1 MAQDW
6 WIPLVYFSL
15 SALTLVL
22 TAALTYWVHQ
32 TREFRGERTFLFMHA
47 AAVIWTTMVAVHIL
61 ATDPQLLQWIV
72 RLELGIAT
80 VTATLW
86 LVFCS
91 QYANSDFHRQR
102 WLHGAIAAGVVIY
115 LSGIVFN
122 PAGLMFRDIV
132 LYSEPFAFASA
143 ERGPLYFLILMV
155 PYSEALGGIVV
166 LVQFL
171 FSTRRGA
178 RARMLLLTLAV
189 ISILVF
195 NMLSIL
201 DLAPVPEFEHAS
213 YGILPFTI
221 FMILGVFRLGF
232 LQIEPVA
239 RDKLVETLD
248 DGMVVVDDDGRIAD
262 YNPRITELVP
272 AIEDSVGE
280 SLAAVFPELAEIL
293 AAHGEMT
300 VTTDRIR
307 LAGDQGERH
316 YSVRVSPLTREGSGG
331 DLLGYSV
338 LLRDITELERS
349 RRELKRQN
357 EQLDQFASIVSHDL
371 RNPLSVADGFT
382 EILEDDLET
391 LADEH
396 DLELTG
402 LQERIDR
409 IERAHDRMG
418 AIVDD
423 ILTLTQESKSVEET
437 EPLDFAAV
445 AETAWANV
453 ETAEASL
460 SIETDGTIEA
470 DRSRLLSIFENLF
483 RNSLD
488 HVGPSVS
495 VTTGLIEDG
504 FYVADD
510 GPGIPESEADQIF
523 DYGHTTTAEGTGL
536 GLSIVETMAG
546 SHGWELRLDQRYEA
560 GARFVFSEVSVDPV
574 ADDPIEGYTAPDSV
588 SSRADD

>member
-1 MAQDW
+1 MANEW
-6 WIPLVYFSL
+6 WVQLVYFTL
-15 SALTLVL
+15 SALTVIL
-22 TAALTYWVHQ
+22 TAALTYWVHR
-32 TREFRGERTFLFMHA
+32 TREFRGERTFRFLHA
-47 AAVIWTTMVAVHIL
+47 SAVIWTTMVAVHIL
-61 ATDPQLLQWIV
+61 ATDSELMQWIV
-72 RLELGIAT
+72 RFELGIAI

-91 QYANSDFHRQR
+91 QYANSDVHRQR
-102 WLHGAIAAGVVIY
+102 WLHVAIACGVVVYTGAI
-115 LSGIVFN
+115 LFN
-122 PAGLMFRDIV
+122 PAGMMFRDIV
-132 LYSEPFAFASA
+132 VYSEPFAFASA

-155 PYSEALGGIVV
+155 PYGEALGGIIV

-221 FMILGVFRLGF
+221 FMIVGVFRLGF

-248 DGMVVVDDDGRIAD
+248 DGMVVVDDEGRIVD

-272 AIEDSVGE
+272 AIEDSVGD
-280 SLAAVFPELAEIL
+280 SLSTVFPELADIL
-293 AAHGEMT
+293 QEHQDTT
-300 VTTDRIR
+300 VTTDRVW
-307 LAGDQGERH
+307 LDAGQGERH

-338 LLRDITELERS
+338 LLRDVTELERS

-371 RNPLSVADGFT
+371 RNPLNVADGFT
-382 EILEDDLET
+382 DILEEDVEQ
-391 LADEH
+391 LAEQH
-396 DLELTG
+396 DLEMATVE
-402 LQERIDR
+402 ERLDR

-418 AIVDD
+418 SIVDD
-423 ILTLTQESKSVEET
+423 ILTLTQESKSVEQT
-437 EPLDFAAV
+437 ERLDFVAV
-445 AETAWANV
+445 VETAWANV
-453 ETAEASL
+453 DTADASL
-460 SIETDGTIEA
+460 TIERNGWIEA
-470 DRSRLLSIFENLF
+470 DRSRLLSVFENLF

-495 VTTGLIEDG
+495 VRTGLTETG

-510 GPGIPESEADQIF
+510 GPGIPEEQADRIL
-523 DYGHTTTAEGTGL
+523 DYGYTTSADGTGL

-546 SHGWELRLDQRYEA
+546 SHGWTIQLDQEYEE
-560 GARFVFSEVSVDPV
+560 GARFLFTDVAVDLV
-574 ADDPIEGYTAPDSV
+574 EDDPIEELTVPDSAG
-588 SSRADD
+588 SRAR